1 MVRFQDRPFSRIRG
15 RGEARR
21 RHGRAVSRLKATPQY
36 WFGVAAVAV
45 AAAYAFWFGFR
56 AWRKNRLIEDTPV
69 SRVRSAV
76 QGYVELRGR
85 GAASPQNPIKSP
97 LTHKSC
103 AWWRYEIQEWRRSG
117 KSKRWVTI
125 EEGTSEMPFVLD
137 DGTGQCLVD
146 PRGAEVV
153 APTTDIW
160 CGDSRY
166 PGVRLP
172 AATGV
177 LGWLEAQLV
186 TPPYRY
192 IERRLESGR
201 YLCAIGAFRTG
212 GGVRSFDADAAA
224 GALLHDW
231 KNDQPGLLARFD
243 TNHDGVIGAAEWE
256 SARAAAA
263 AQVSAQHLAAPI
275 APSSSVLAAPGDG
288 RPFLLT
294 ATDRD
299 ALARRFRLQAAASL
313 GLFLAATTAVALLLK
328 AV

>member
-1 MVRFQDRPFSRIRG
+1 M
-15 RGEARR
+15 
-21 RHGRAVSRLKATPQY
+21 
-36 WFGVAAVAV
+36 
-45 AAAYAFWFGFR
+45 
-56 AWRKNRLIEDTPV
+56 
-69 SRVRSAV
+69 
-76 QGYVELRGR
+76 ELRGR